1 MNTKYALVN
10 NIRTEAEKGL
20 TGVCPFCSSAMI
32 AKCGNIRMK
41 HWAHKSMSHCDT
53 WFERET
59 EWHRQWKNLFD
70 ASWQEFIFENRTS
83 GEIHIADVHTSHGLV
98 VEFQHSYIDAEERKQ
113 REQFYEN
120 MIWVVDGTRLK
131 KDFDRFLKGK
141 QSLRR
146 TNTRGLFVVDFPEEC
161 FSINWI
167 NSKVPVI
174 FDFKGLE
181 QIGNQNDLRNWL
193 YCLIPKTI
201 ECPALLYVFTKE
213 TFIQTIKEGTFF
225 VKEPQ
230 IELQPQ
236 EKTTTLNTQQAAG
249 RSSNYFV
256 QGGRFMRK
264 RRF

>member
-1 MNTKYALVN
+1 MNTKYAMVN
-10 NIRTEAEKGL
+10 NKRTEAEKGL

-32 AKCGNIRMK
+32 AKCGNIRLK
-41 HWAHKSMSHCDT
+41 HWAHKSLSHCDT

-59 EWHRQWKNLFD
+59 EWHRQWKNHFD
-70 ASWQEFIFENRTS
+70 ASWQEFILENKTS
-83 GEIHIADVHTSHGLV
+83 GEKHIADVHTSHGLV
-98 VEFQHSYIDAEERKQ
+98 VEFQHSYIDAEERIQ

-131 KDFDRFLKGK
+131 RDFDRFFKGK

-146 TNTRGLFVVDFPEEC
+146 TNRRGMNVVSYPEEC
-161 FSINWI
+161 FSANWI

-174 FDFKGLE
+174 FDFKGLDLIE
-181 QIGNQNDLRNWL
+181 HNNDLRNWL

-201 ECPALLYVFTKE
+201 ECPALLYEFTKE
-213 TFIQTIKEGTFF
+213 TFIQTVKEGTFF

-230 IELQPQ
+230 IESQQQ
-236 EKTTTLNTQQAAG
+236 EKTTTLNKQQAVD

-256 QGGRFMRK
+256 QGGRFYKK